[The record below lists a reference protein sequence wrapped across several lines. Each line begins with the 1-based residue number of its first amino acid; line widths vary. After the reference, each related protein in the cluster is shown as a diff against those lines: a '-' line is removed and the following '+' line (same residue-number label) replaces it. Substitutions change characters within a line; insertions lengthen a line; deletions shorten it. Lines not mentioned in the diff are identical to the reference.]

1 MRHRIAAVLLAVCF
15 AVPLS
20 ALEDAQPPWAEV
32 ERLISE
38 EKLNQASER
47 VDAILAASRA
57 VGMEEDWTRAL
68 IQGALLRDATGRYEG
83 AVRLLQERPW
93 PEGAVH
99 KVLLDLFY
107 ARSLDI
113 YGSKLRS
120 ERRERIASRQE
131 AGIELWTPEQIGEAS
146 LAALQEAWSLRG
158 ELGDLPISRFR
169 KYLIPND
176 YPEEVRGTLRDALT
190 YLYVDRLLTYLYVDR
205 LAPEEAVAEE
215 AVATLQDL
223 ESWHL
228 AAGRR
233 AAALEAKLKGAG
245 LRHWGAE
252 DRKAF
257 RQELKK
263 DLEAFRDLPWWS
275 MGMATLASLEK
286 VDEEPGHLRR
296 AREIA
301 LTGREAFPTSLG
313 ADRCRRIVE
322 EIEVQTFHLEAM
334 ISDGLGR
341 RSIQVTH
348 TNLPRL
354 HFRAYGIDPRRS
366 LTQEWSSRQEDVEAL
381 LRDARPAAE
390 WRVDLPATPDFKSHV
405 TWVVPPM
412 SRPGLYVV
420 VASMLED
427 FFGPSNALQA
437 VLLQLGDLKLL
448 VDDISSGELRG
459 LALSGATGEPVEGVR
474 VFLYEHIWDGE
485 KQVRLAGEAVSG
497 PDGSFRFSGE
507 YEGSHSLV
515 GQKGE
520 ETALLTGLS
529 FGAEERKKLGTLL
542 YTDRAVYRPGQ
553 KVLWKVLA
561 WRGSPEGG
569 FTAAR
574 GETVTVTL
582 VSPDGRTVET
592 RTATANDFG
601 TASGEFVIPAGLLGS
616 WGLRSATGDPEACS
630 CDGAWVRV
638 EEYKRPTFE
647 VTLEPGGPLRTGH
660 PAVIKGKAL
669 YHFGLPV
676 AGGEVRWTVRQD
688 NSPWGYSLRRSSPPE
703 ISGTSALAP
712 DGSFEISFAPGRKE
726 EPGEQPW
733 WVAISAEVT
742 DEGGETRS
750 AERTIRVGHASV
762 EAAIATDAGFLP
774 AGLPVSLQVV
784 RGDLNG
790 LPRPGIGRWTL
801 YELRQPERI
810 LLPAEMPRLDLEPAE
825 LRTPGDL
832 LSPRW
837 QRYSPEE
844 RMRGW
849 ENGRRVES
857 GGLRHG
863 EDGRAEVRLPE
874 LRPGAYRLVYETEDD
889 FGSRVEVRRELI
901 VAGARA
907 SLALPAV
914 LALES
919 PTARVGGTVRLLA
932 HSGIPGQ
939 SLFLEIF
946 RNGRLA
952 ERRRLRG
959 GEGTAVLE
967 IPVREADRGG
977 FGVKLLALRD
987 HQLFERSVEVRVP
1000 WDDHELT
1007 VRLSRFR
1014 DRVRPGTRETFQVT
1028 VRTPDGSPPEAAAA
1042 ELLASMSDRSLD
1054 LIQPYEPPDA
1064 LTVFPV
1070 RSRLPALSAPFGQQ
1084 GLYYFQSGLALR
1096 PVRDLRGDQLR
1107 WIPPVVSEAIFGEMV
1122 FSSTGGINLSEI
1134 PTARQTVTVITKRPT
1149 LDERRISTGATV
1161 PLGPVPTGSL
1171 SPVEPASPLR
1181 RRFDETAL
1189 WQPHLLTGPDGTA
1202 TIELTV
1208 PDSVTVWSLW
1218 VHALTRDL
1226 KVGSAHAE
1234 TRSVR
1239 DLTVRPVLPRF
1250 LREGDAAELPVVVS
1264 NASRSRLRGEV
1275 TFDLLDPETGESR
1288 LAEFGVAP
1296 GEARLPFDVAE
1307 GGSAGLSFPVAVP
1320 RGLGA
1325 VQVKVTAAADGLADG
1340 ELRELPVLPARVHLA
1355 QSRFAALE
1363 GKEHRSLSFGGGDD
1377 STRVSEKLVVT
1388 VDGQLFDGV
1397 LRALPYL
1404 IDYPYECTEQT
1415 LNRFLSTGIVSGLFD
1430 RYPAVARRAAELAE
1444 RETPL
1449 EAWDAADP
1457 NRKVAL
1463 EETPFLEEARGG
1475 DAGGRALAKVL
1486 DPRVARAERGAA
1498 LANLRE
1504 AQRPDGAFPWWPGGQ
1519 ASPYMTVYLL
1529 HGFARG
1535 AEADLEVPRDV
1546 VRKAWTWTAGYVRKE
1561 CGEKL
1566 DDPKCRELLVL
1577 LNYAASSYPDPSWV
1591 GDAFPEAERRKVL
1604 DATFAGWREVSR
1616 CLRPLLALTLQR
1628 MGRPADARLVLD
1640 SVVDLARTTDE
1651 GTFWQPE
1658 ERSWLWTNDTIDG
1671 HAFALLALMEVRPSD
1686 PRRHGLVRW
1695 LFLNKQLNHWRSTR
1709 ATAEVLYALAR
1720 YLEREGR
1727 LEAREEVTVRA
1738 AGRAETFR
1746 FEPDAPMAEARLVV
1760 PGTEAGAEP
1769 PQVEVEKETPGLI
1782 FATATWHFSTEEA
1795 PEADRGGL
1803 FEVSRRYFLRV
1814 REGGEAVLRPVEEGA
1829 VLRPGDEVEV
1839 QLRLRS
1845 RAPAEYVH
1853 VRDPRPAGL
1862 EPKNLRSGWQ
1872 WSAGF
1877 FHYEETRDSG
1887 TNFYF
1892 ESLPAGEF
1900 TLRYR
1905 LQAATAGTFHA
1916 GPATVQSMY
1925 APEFTAYSAGAV
1937 VRVGD

>member
-1 MRHRIAAVLLAVCF
+1 MRRSIAAVLLAVCF
-15 AVPLS
+15 AASAS
-20 ALEDAQPPWAEV
+20 ALEDARPRWAEV

-68 IQGALLRDATGRYEG
+68 IQGALLRDATERFEG
-83 AVRLLQERPW
+83 AVRLFQERPW

-99 KVLLDLFY
+99 KVLLNLFY
-107 ARSLDI
+107 ARSLDV
-113 YGSKLRS
+113 YGSRLWM
-120 ERRERIASRQE
+120 ERRERIASRE
-131 AGIELWTPEQIGEAS
+131 ETGIELWTPEQIGGAS
-146 LAALQEAWSLRG
+146 LAALREAWSLRE
-158 ELGDLPISRFR
+158 ELGDLPLSRFR
-169 KYLIPND
+169 GYLIPND
-176 YPEEVRGTLRDALT
+176 YPEGIRDTLRDALT
-190 YLYVDRLLTYLYVDR
+190 YLYIEKVR
-205 LAPEEAVAEE
+205 PEEAVA
-215 AVATLQDL
+215 ALRDL
-223 ESWHL
+223 ESWHQ

-233 AAALEAKLKGAG
+233 EAALEAKLEGARR
-245 LRHWGAE
+245 RHGSLDREE
-252 DRKAF
+252 DRKTL

-275 MGMATLASLEK
+275 MGMAVLADLEQEA
-286 VDEEPGHLRR
+286 EEPGRLRR

-301 LTGREAFPTSLG
+301 LAGREGFPGSLG
-313 ADRCRRIVE
+313 AERCQRLVE
-322 EIEVQTFHLEAM
+322 AIEAQAFRLEAM
-334 ISDGLGR
+334 SSDGLGR
-341 RSIQVTH
+341 RSIQATH
-348 TNLPRL
+348 RNLPRL

-366 LTQEWSSRQEDVEAL
+366 AETRGWYPRGEDVEAL

-390 WRVDLPATPDFKSHV
+390 WRVDLPATPDFESHV
-405 TWVVPPM
+405 TWVIPPM
-412 SRPGLYVV
+412 SRPGLYLV
-420 VASMLED
+420 VASILED
-427 FFGPSNALQA
+427 FSWTSNAMQA
-437 VLLQLGDLKLL
+437 VVLQLGDLTLL
-448 VDDISSGELRG
+448 VDGFSSGDLGG
-459 LALSGATGEPVEGVR
+459 LALSGATGEPLEGVR
-474 VFLYEHIWDGE
+474 IFLYEHDRSGGE
-485 KQVRLAGEAVSG
+485 RTRLAGETVSG
-497 PDGSFRFSGE
+497 PDGSFRFPGAHEKS
-507 YEGSHSLV
+507 YSLI
-515 GQKGE
+515 GQKAE
-520 ETALLTGLS
+520 ETALLTGLGR
-529 FGAEERKKLGTLL
+529 FRVPEPRKLGTLL

-553 KVLWKVLA
+553 KVLWKTLA
-561 WRGSPEGG
+561 WRGSPEDG

-592 RTATANDFG
+592 RTVPVNDFG
-601 TASGEFVIPAGLLGS
+601 TASGEFVLPAGLLGG
-616 WGLRSATGDPEACS
+616 WGLRSEAGDPKACS
-630 CDGAWVRV
+630 CGGARLQV

-647 VTLEPGGPLRTGH
+647 VSLEPGGPLRTGH
-660 PAVIKGKAL
+660 PARIQGKAL

-676 AGGEVRWTVRQD
+676 VGGEVRWTVKQYKVGGEPPR
-688 NSPWGYSLRRSSPPE
+688 GYLGQRSSPPAL
-703 ISGTSALAP
+703 SGVSALAP
-712 DGSFEISFAPGRKE
+712 DGSFEISFTPGRQD
-726 EPGEQPW
+726 EPGEWTW
-733 WVAISAEVT
+733 WVSISAEVT

-750 AERTIRVGHASV
+750 AERTVRIGRASI
-762 EAAIATDAGFLP
+762 EAAVATDAGFLP
-774 AGLPVSLQVV
+774 ASLPASLTVV

-790 LPRPGIGRWTL
+790 LPRSGIGRWTL
-801 YELRQPERI
+801 YELHQPERI
-810 LLPAEMPRLDLEPAE
+810 LLPAEMPPLDLEPAE

-837 QRYSPEE
+837 RESSPEE

-849 ENGRRVES
+849 ENGRRVQG

-889 FGSRVEVRRELI
+889 FGSRVEARRELI
-901 VAGARA
+901 VAGERA

-919 PTARVGGTVRLLA
+919 PMARVGGTVRLLA

-939 SLFLEIF
+939 RLFLEIF
-946 RNGRLA
+946 RNGEVI

-959 GEGTAVLE
+959 GEGTAVVE

-987 HQLFERSVEVRVP
+987 HQLFERSAQVRVP
-1000 WDDHELT
+1000 WDDRELI

-1014 DRVRPGTRETFQVT
+1014 DRVRPGTRETFRVT
-1028 VRTPDGSPPEAAAA
+1028 VRTPDGTPPEAAAA

-1054 LIQPYEPPDA
+1054 LIEPYEPPNA
-1064 LTVFPV
+1064 LAVFPD
-1070 RSRLPALSAPFGQQ
+1070 RSWLPDLSSPFGQQ
-1084 GLYYFQSGLALR
+1084 GLCYQSDGRATR
-1096 PVRDLRGDQLR
+1096 QDRYLRGDRLR
-1107 WIPPVVSEAIFGEMV
+1107 SIPPVVSEAIFGDLV
-1122 FSSTGGINLSEI
+1122 SSVDGAAPPDMQTV
-1134 PTARQTVTVITKRPT
+1134 RQTVTVIAKSPR
-1149 LDERRISTGATV
+1149 LDERRVSLGCTV
-1161 PLGPVPTGSL
+1161 ALGPVPTGSL
-1171 SPVEPASPLR
+1171 APPVEPTSPLR

-1189 WQPHLLTGPDGTA
+1189 WRPHLLTGPDGTA

-1226 KVGSAHAE
+1226 RMGSAHAE

-1250 LREGDAAELPVVVS
+1250 LREGDGAELPVVVS

-1288 LAEFGVAP
+1288 LADFGVAP
-1296 GEARLPFDVAE
+1296 GEARLPFDLAA

-1320 RGLGA
+1320 PGLGA
-1325 VQVKVTAAADGLADG
+1325 VQVKVTAAADGLTDG

-1363 GKEHRSLSFGGGDD
+1363 GKERRSLTFSGGDD
-1377 STRVSEKLVVT
+1377 PTRVGEKLVVT

-1404 IDYPYECTEQT
+1404 TDYPYECTEQT
-1415 LNRFLSTGIVSGLFD
+1415 LNRFLSTGIVTGLFD

-1449 EAWDAADP
+1449 ETWDAADP

-1463 EETPFLEEARGG
+1463 EETPFLAEARGG
-1475 DAGGRALAKVL
+1475 NVGERALVKVL
-1486 DPRVARAERGAA
+1486 DPRVARAEREAA
-1498 LANLRE
+1498 LAKLRQ

-1529 HGFARG
+1529 HGFARA
-1535 AEADLEVPRDV
+1535 AEAGLEVPRDV
-1546 VRKAWTWTAGYVRKE
+1546 VQRAWTWTAGHVRKE

-1566 DDPKCRELLVL
+1566 DDPRCRELLVL

-1591 GDAFPEAERRKVL
+1591 GEAFSEAERRKVL
-1604 DATFAGWREVSR
+1604 DATFSQWGSVSR
-1616 CLRPLLALTLQR
+1616 CLRPLLALTLLR

-1640 SVVDLARTTDE
+1640 SVMDLARTTEE
-1651 GTFWQPE
+1651 GTFWQAE
-1658 ERSWLWTNDTIDG
+1658 ERSWLWTNDTIEG

-1727 LEAREEVTVRA
+1727 LEAPEEVMVHA
-1738 AGRAETFR
+1738 AGREETFR
-1746 FEPDAPMAEARLVV
+1746 FEPDAYLAEARLVV
-1760 PGTEAGAEP
+1760 PGGEIGAEP
-1769 PQVEVEKETPGLI
+1769 PRVEVEKETPGLV

-1795 PEADRGGL
+1795 PEADQGGL
-1803 FEVSRRYFLRV
+1803 FGVSRRYFLRV
-1814 REGGEAVLRPVEEGA
+1814 REGGEAVLRPLEEGT

-1862 EPKNLRSGWQ
+1862 EPQNLRSGWQ
-1872 WSAGF
+1872 WSAGI

-1892 ESLPAGEF
+1892 ESLPAGEL

-1905 LQAATAGTFHA
+1905 LQAATAGTFRA

-1925 APEFTAYSAGAV
+1925 APEFTAYSEGAV
-1937 VRVGD
+1937 VRVEGRE